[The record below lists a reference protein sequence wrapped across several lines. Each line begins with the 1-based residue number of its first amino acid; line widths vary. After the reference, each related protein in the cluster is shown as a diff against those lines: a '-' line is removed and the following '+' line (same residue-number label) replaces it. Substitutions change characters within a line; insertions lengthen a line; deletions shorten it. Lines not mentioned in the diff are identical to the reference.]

1 MTPPFLGCQKKD
13 IPVVEKKSGPSFD
26 HLCLGD
32 VGNLGLKN
40 VGGDCTPY
48 LVDSNQGYNL
58 YFRGLYVSQ
67 LGL

>member
-1 MTPPFLGCQKKD
+1 M
-13 IPVVEKKSGPSFD
+13 EKKSGPSFD